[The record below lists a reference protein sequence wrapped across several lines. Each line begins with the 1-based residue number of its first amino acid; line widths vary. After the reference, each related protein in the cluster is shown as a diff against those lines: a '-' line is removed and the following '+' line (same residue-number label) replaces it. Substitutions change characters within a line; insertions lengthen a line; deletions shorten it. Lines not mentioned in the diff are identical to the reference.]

1 MRRILGQQMS
11 DTGCMQKYF
20 GVSYLKEK
28 KVLWNAMGSAYEG
41 YLRFSRK
48 LTGLEL
54 KLIRGR
60 TTADNAK
67 LVVNQVPDS
76 YQNWKTKAKAY
87 YKFKPGVEDD
97 SLKGTVLI
105 LGELVMVARD
115 NIGFDELMEANIE
128 SSDVAT
134 IADQEVV
141 NMDVSRKIYDR
152 VESTNVAP
160 VVAHQKDILIG
171 WIDM

>member
-1 MRRILGQQMS
+1 MLTRG
-11 DTGCMQKYF
+11 K
-20 GVSYLKEK
+20 LKEK
-28 KVLWNAMGSAYEG
+28 KVLLDDMGSSYEV
-41 YLRFSRK
+41 YLRISRK

-97 SLKGTVLI
+97 SLKGAVLI
-105 LGELVMVARD
+105 LGELVMIGRD
-115 NIGFDELMEANIE
+115 DIGFDELM
-128 SSDVAT
+128 
-134 IADQEVV
+134 
-141 NMDVSRKIYDR
+141 
-152 VESTNVAP
+152 
-160 VVAHQKDILIG
+160 
-171 WIDM
+171 